1 MAKPQMKRGPKGKGK
16 DAGRKFKKK
25 VSILNSENVEYVDW
39 KDVNLLRRF
48 VSDRAKVRARR
59 VTGNDVQQQREI
71 ARAIKNAREMA
82 LIPYANRVTTQRGG
96 RGGRGDRPVCPPRAP
111 GSQHDRLGAGRAR
124 RRLHRRHLGHGGD
137 GLGDGELASRRRR
150 RAVRRLGLDDRLEP
164 VRPPLCVV
172 VGGNHGDVPPGASRP
187 RALASALIIRI
198 F

>member
-96 RGGRGDRPVCPPRAP
+96 RRGDRDGDDRRDRRDRSDRDEAPRDEASTAAP
-111 GSQHDRLGAGRAR
+111 EPTA
-124 RRLHRRHLGHGGD
+124 
-137 GLGDGELASRRRR
+137 EFT
-150 RAVRRLGLDDRLEP
+150 GLDEAA
-164 VRPPLCVV
+164 
-172 VGGNHGDVPPGASRP
+172 VGAETTGGAE
-187 RALASALIIRI
+187 
-198 F
+198 

>member
-96 RGGRGDRPVCPPRAP
+96 RRGDRDGDDRRDRRDRPERDEAAAEAP
-111 GSQHDRLGAGRAR
+111 EATT
-124 RRLHRRHLGHGGD
+124 
-137 GLGDGELASRRRR
+137 EFT
-150 RAVRRLGLDDRLEP
+150 GLDEGT
-164 VRPPLCVV
+164 VEVV
-172 VGGNHGDVPPGASRP
+172 AAETTGGEQ
-187 RALASALIIRI
+187 
-198 F
+198 

>member
-25 VSILNSENVEYVDW
+25 ISILNSEKVEYVDW

-96 RGGRGDRPVCPPRAP
+96 RRGDRDGDDRRDRRDRPERDEAAAEAP
-111 GSQHDRLGAGRAR
+111 EATT
-124 RRLHRRHLGHGGD
+124 
-137 GLGDGELASRRRR
+137 EFT
-150 RAVRRLGLDDRLEP
+150 GLDEGT
-164 VRPPLCVV
+164 VEVV
-172 VGGNHGDVPPGASRP
+172 AAETTGGEQ
-187 RALASALIIRI
+187 
-198 F
+198 